1 MLLTQ
6 IAEILSERVGKQL
19 DVPFRLQCEDLIV
32 IHYARILTN
41 ILSKNPAQKKYYSK
55 FIILDLEE
63 VNKDECD
70 ELADCNYQNVLRT
83 VQEIPQTIKVGSNIY
98 DYFGSVGGSQAFGW
112 TTFGSEQY
120 MSTSKYI
127 GKRTRYTVI
136 NNRGYI
142 FNEKNILKI
151 RIEDVFADP
160 RKLANFSCS
169 TETFVPCYEATNDF
183 IADEAIAQ
191 LVIQSILQNEFRL
204 MPKKEEIEIKE
215 DKNV

>member
-1 MLLTQ
+1 MLLSQ
-6 IAEILSERVGKQL
+6 IAEILAERKGKQL

-32 IHYARILTN
+32 IHTARILTN

-70 ELADCNYQNVLRT
+70 ELADCNCQNVLKT
-83 VQEIPQTIKVGSNIY
+83 TKEIPQTLKVGSNIF
-98 DYFGSVGGSQAFGW
+98 DYFGSVGGSQPYAW
-112 TTFGSEQY
+112 TTFGSEQF
-120 MSTSKYI
+120 MRTSKYT
-127 GKRTRYTVI
+127 GKKARYTVI
-136 NNRGYI
+136 NNYGYI
-142 FNEKNILKI
+142 FNEKNIPKI

-160 RKLANFSCS
+160 RKLATFSCS
-169 TETFVPCYEATNDF
+169 SESFIPCYSATSDF
-183 IADEAIAQ
+183 ITDEAIAQ

-204 MPKKEEIEIKE
+204 MPDKEKIEIKE